1 MDWKIKFIKISPKWW
16 IELMQLYS
24 KLKRAL
30 ERTWQDA
37 SVIYIETG
45 QEEKNSWIPNAT
57 DNIVLFLPQWCL
69 FLNFLSFPT
78 SSWSYVRMP
87 QGSGLQ
93 LLSTITLTPLVI
105 SPSLV
110 TLNKNHLLAS
120 MSISLSNSLLYPIV
134 YLISLLGYLI
144 DMWNLTKWM
153 T

>member
-1 MDWKIKFIKISPKWW
+1 MNRVNATLFKIEKGFGKNLTRCFCNIYRKGPRR
-16 IELMQLYS
+16 E
-24 KLKRAL
+24 KLF
-30 ERTWQDA
+30 
-37 SVIYIETG
+37 
-45 QEEKNSWIPNAT
+45 WIPNAT

-93 LLSTITLTPLVI
+93 LLSTITLIPLVI
-105 SPSLV
+105 SSSLV

-120 MSISLSNSLLYPIV
+120 ISISLSNSLLYAIV

>member
-1 MDWKIKFIKISPKWW
+1 MNRVNATLLKIEKGFGKNLTRCFCNIYRKGPRR
-16 IELMQLYS
+16 E
-24 KLKRAL
+24 KLF
-30 ERTWQDA
+30 
-37 SVIYIETG
+37 
-45 QEEKNSWIPNAT
+45 WIPNAT

-105 SPSLV
+105 SSSLI

-120 MSISLSNSLLYPIV
+120 ISISLSNSLLYPIV

-144 DMWNLTKWM
+144 DMWNLTKWV